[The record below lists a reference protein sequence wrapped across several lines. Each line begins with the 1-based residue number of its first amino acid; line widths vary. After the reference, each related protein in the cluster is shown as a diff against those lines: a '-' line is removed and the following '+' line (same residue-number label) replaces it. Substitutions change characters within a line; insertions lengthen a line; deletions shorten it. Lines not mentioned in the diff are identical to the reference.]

1 LEKEKSKKKR
11 FKDFYLNGGTY
22 DEKKEI
28 YFGDSVGKEKIIKL
42 IWQMDFLNTEV
53 HFYECIP

>member
-1 LEKEKSKKKR
+1 
-11 FKDFYLNGGTY
+11 LNGGTY
-22 DEKKEI
+22 DEKEI